1 MPQDLENEKQKRFT
15 AMKIIRDEMVD
26 FRNSPLFEY
35 RTKNGYFPVVGEGSH
50 FARVMFIGEA
60 PGETEAKTG
69 KPFCGASGRVL
80 DECFAHIAMPRLDA
94 YVTNIVKD
102 RPPNNRDPELDE
114 ILLYSPFL
122 DRQIEIIQPTVIAT
136 LGRFSMDYIMKKFN
150 RGTDLRAIS
159 KIHGQVFEAETAY
172 GKIKILPLY
181 HPAATIYNRATR
193 EDLFKDFEIL
203 KSLIK

>member
-1 MPQDLENEKQKRFT
+1 MDQEEKQKRFE
-15 AMKIIRDEMVD
+15 AMKAIRDELVG
-26 FRNSPLFEY
+26 FATSPLFEY

-50 FARVMFIGEA
+50 FARVMFVGEA

-80 DECFAHIAMPRLDA
+80 DECFAHIGMPRLDA

-102 RPPNNRDPELDE
+102 RPPGNRDPELDE

-122 DRQIEIIQPTVIAT
+122 DRQIEIIQPHVIAT

-159 KIHGQVFEAETAY
+159 KIHGQVFEVEAPY

-193 EDLFKDFEIL
+193 EDLFRDFEKL
-203 KSLIK
+203 KTLIND